1 MCEVPEMPKGQWPR
15 LDSES
20 LLPIFKAFSHLRCPY
35 LTTTYTEFLLK
46 HERVPKQ
53 FLGYDRFLSIVWIRH
68 HFCGVIIDIG
78 GKYIITFD
86 GLNLSENKNN
96 SINDTYIK
104 FARIFRIFKI
114 YNVVLKR
121 PQNPKYN
128 LCLPLVATFFLHYFK
143 CRFTLD
149 MTFHLIKTN
158 TPVLCIREAKKK
170 AKTINKKN
178 TFEIPPPT
186 PYPLPLQKFQTL
198 VNYCQIRTPRKKE
211 KSICK

>member
-1 MCEVPEMPKGQWPR
+1 MPKGQWPR

-121 PQNPKYN
+121 PQNPKFN

-170 AKTINKKN
+170 AKTINKRN
-178 TFEIPPPT
+178 TFEIPPP
-186 PYPLPLQKFQTL
+186 PPLTL
-198 VNYCQIRTPRKKE
+198 SLSKIPNIGKLL
-211 KSICK
+211 SN

>member
-1 MCEVPEMPKGQWPR
+1 MQKGQWPR

-121 PQNPKYN
+121 PQNPKFN

-158 TPVLCIREAKKK
+158 TPILCIREAKKK

-178 TFEIPPPT
+178 TFEIPPP
-186 PYPLPLQKFQTL
+186 PPLTL
-198 VNYCQIRTPRKKE
+198 SLSKIPNTGKLLLN
-211 KSICK
+211 